1 MHPKLAD
8 RVRYFKENEE
18 GVQTMSG
25 IVAELIDEE
34 KRESALR
41 MLEDGELSKEK
52 IARYLG
58 LDIDVVET
66 LEKEQKAVDY

>member
-1 MHPKLAD
+1 
-8 RVRYFKENEE
+8 
-18 GVQTMSG
+18 MSG

-58 LDIDVVET
+58 LDIEVVEN